1 MSAIIYDDN
10 ILRIIAK
17 ASKTVMVD
25 FLRQAGIQAA
35 VLESVDQLKAKVMGL
50 TPSSRRPRQIEEEE
64 TEGGNDEDKPGENS
78 ETQGGT
84 VTNPPEGTNTINAG
98 ETQNGRTKSQPAT
111 LNRTS
116 TSPRTQLRSIS

>member
-10 ILRIIAK
+10 VLRIIAK

-35 VLESVDQLKAKVMGL
+35 VSGSVDQLKAKVMGL

-64 TEGGNDEDKPGENS
+64 TEGGNDKDEPGENS

-84 VTNPPEGTNTINAG
+84 ATNPPEGTNTINAG
-98 ETQNGRTKSQPAT
+98 EAQNGRTESQPVT
-111 LNRTS
+111 LNRTPA
-116 TSPRTQLRSIS
+116 SPRTQ

>member
-35 VLESVDQLKAKVMGL
+35 VSESVDQLKA
-50 TPSSRRPRQIEEEE
+50 
-64 TEGGNDEDKPGENS
+64 
-78 ETQGGT
+78 
-84 VTNPPEGTNTINAG
+84 
-98 ETQNGRTKSQPAT
+98 
-111 LNRTS
+111 
-116 TSPRTQLRSIS
+116 